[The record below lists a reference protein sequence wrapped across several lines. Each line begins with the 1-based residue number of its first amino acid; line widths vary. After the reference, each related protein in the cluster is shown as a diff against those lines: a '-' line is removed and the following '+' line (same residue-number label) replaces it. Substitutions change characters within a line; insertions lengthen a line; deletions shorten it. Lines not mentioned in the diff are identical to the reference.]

1 MNQDKAGVES
11 GGECSGH
18 RCVQRPE
25 RGKSMKETNRRLVE
39 PMKSCPVSG
48 QWGTG
53 WTRDTPWRWRTKVTG
68 RC

>member
-1 MNQDKAGVES
+1 MEESVQGTGVCK
-11 GGECSGH
+11 G
-18 RCVQRPE
+18 PE

-39 PMKSCPVSG
+39 PMKSRPVSG
-48 QWGTG
+48 PWGTG